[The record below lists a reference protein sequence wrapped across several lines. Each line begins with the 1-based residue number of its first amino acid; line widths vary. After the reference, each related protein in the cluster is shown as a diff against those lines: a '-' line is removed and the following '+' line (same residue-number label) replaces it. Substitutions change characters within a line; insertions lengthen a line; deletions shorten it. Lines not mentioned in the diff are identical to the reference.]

1 MGKTNWKTRAV
12 TAAVMTGLMGF
23 AAHANDEEKQQK
35 HEMKQGKAVGEAA
48 AKRVQYV
55 GKLAVFNNRQ
65 IKLARLAEQ
74 QATDPQVKQFATK
87 LREDHENSQSQLRD
101 WAQQKKMEISALS
114 DSNVTSEAEDQMGT
128 GGSGV
133 KEGYQEKMKGSGEKL
148 GKAIDKS
155 NEEITKLQSK
165 QGPEFDKAFLT
176 RIAEDQK
183 KGKEVL
189 KEGRKE
195 YKNDATFLA
204 LLSDTERTV
213 SGNETQ
219 AKELEKQMK
228 KQ

>member
-1 MGKTNWKTRAV
+1 MRKTNWKTRAV

-23 AAHANDEEKQQK
+23 AAHADDPAKQEE
-35 HEMKQGKAVGEAA
+35 HETKRGKAVGEAA

-74 QATDPQVKQFATK
+74 QASDPQVKQFATK
-87 LREDHENSQSQLRD
+87 LREDHEQSQSRLRD
-101 WAQQKKMEISALS
+101 WAEQKKMEVSALT
-114 DSNVTSEAEDQMGT
+114 DSNITSEEQMGT

-133 KEGYQEKMKGSGEKL
+133 QEGYQEKMRGTGEKL
-148 GKAIDKS
+148 GKAVDKTT
-155 NEEITKLQSK
+155 EEINALQAK
-165 QGPEFDKAFLT
+165 QGPAFDKAFMS

-183 KGKEVL
+183 KGKSLLE
-189 KEGRKE
+189 EGHKE
-195 YKNDATFLA
+195 YKNDASFLA
-204 LLSDTERTV
+204 LLGNEERVV

-219 AKELEKQMK
+219 AKAIEKQLK

>member
-1 MGKTNWKTRAV
+1 MSKTNWKARAV
-12 TAAVMTGLMGF
+12 TAAVVTGLMGF
-23 AAHANDEEKQQK
+23 SAHANDEEKQQK
-35 HEMKQGKAVGEAA
+35 QEMKQGKAVGEAA

-74 QATDPQVKQFATK
+74 QATDPQVKEFATK
-87 LREDHENSQSQLRD
+87 LREDHENSQSQLRT
-101 WAQQKKMEISALS
+101 WAEQKKMQISALS
-114 DSNVTSEAEDQMGT
+114 DSDITSEDQMGT

-133 KEGYQEKMKGSGEKL
+133 QEGYQEKMKGTGEKL
-148 GKAIDKS
+148 GKAIDKT
-155 NEEITKLQSK
+155 NEEMTKLQEK

-183 KGKEVL
+183 KGKDVL

-195 YKNDATFLA
+195 YKNDAGFLA
-204 LLSDTERTV
+204 LLSDTESVVAR
-213 SGNETQ
+213 NETK

>member
-1 MGKTNWKTRAV
+1 MSKTNWKTRAV

-23 AAHANDEEKQQK
+23 SAHAQDESSKEEK

-74 QATDPQVKQFATK
+74 QATDPQVKEFATK
-87 LREDHENSQSQLRD
+87 LREDHEKSQESLRT
-101 WAQQKKMEISALS
+101 WAQQKKMEVSALT
-114 DSNVTSEAEDQMGT
+114 DTNITSEDQMGT

-133 KEGYQEKMKGSGEKL
+133 QQGYQEKMKGSGEKL
-148 GKAIDKS
+148 GKAFDKT
-155 NEEITKLQSK
+155 NEEINKLQAK
-165 QGPEFDKAFLT
+165 QGPEFDKAFLS

-183 KGKEVL
+183 KGKDILE
-189 KEGRKE
+189 EGRKE

-213 SGNETQ
+213 RGNETE
-219 AKELEKQMK
+219 AKSLEKQIK

>member
-1 MGKTNWKTRAV
+1 M

-23 AAHANDEEKQQK
+23 AAHADEGESKQDKQQ
-35 HEMKQGKAVGEAA
+35 MKQGKAVGEAA

-74 QATDPQVKQFATK
+74 QATDPQVKEFATK
-87 LREDHENSQSQLRD
+87 LREDHENSQSQLRN
-101 WAQQKKMEISALS
+101 WAEQKKMQISALS
-114 DSNVTSEAEDQMGT
+114 DSDVTSEDQMGT

-133 KEGYQEKMKGSGEKL
+133 QEGYQEKMKGSGEKL
-148 GKAIDKS
+148 GKAIDES
-155 NEEITKLQSK
+155 NEEINKLQAK
-165 QGPEFDKAFLT
+165 QGPEFDKAFLS

-183 KGKEVL
+183 KGKDVL

-195 YKNDATFLA
+195 YKNDAGFLA
-204 LLSDTERTV
+204 LLSDTERVV

-228 KQ
+228 KK

>member
-1 MGKTNWKTRAV
+1 MSKTNWKTRAV

-23 AAHANDEEKQQK
+23 AAHAQEDMSKQEK
-35 HEMKQGKAVGEAA
+35 HESKQGKAVGEAA
-48 AKRVQYV
+48 ARRVQYV

-101 WAQQKKMEISALS
+101 WAQQKKVEVSALS
-114 DSNVTSEAEDQMGT
+114 DSNQTSEAQGT

-133 KEGYQEKMKGSGEKL
+133 QEGYQEKMKGSGEKL
-148 GKAIDKS
+148 GKAVDET
-155 NEEITKLQSK
+155 NAEITKLQAK

-183 KGKEVL
+183 KGKDIL

-195 YKNDATFLA
+195 YKNDASFLA

>member
-1 MGKTNWKTRAV
+1 MSKTNWKTRAV

-23 AAHANDEEKQQK
+23 SAHAQDESSKEEK

-74 QATDPQVKQFATK
+74 QATNPQVKEFATK
-87 LREDHENSQSQLRD
+87 LREDHEQNQEQLRT
-101 WAQQKKMEISALS
+101 WAQQKKMEVSALT
-114 DSNVTSEAEDQMGT
+114 DTNITSEDQMGT

-133 KEGYQEKMKGSGEKL
+133 QQGYQEKMKGSGEKL
-148 GKAIDKS
+148 GKAFDKT
-155 NEEITKLQSK
+155 NEEINKLQAK
-165 QGPEFDKAFLT
+165 QGPEFDKAFLS

-183 KGKEVL
+183 KGKDILE
-189 KEGRKE
+189 EGRKE

-213 SGNETQ
+213 RGNETE
-219 AKELEKQMK
+219 AKSLEKQIK

>member
-1 MGKTNWKTRAV
+1 MSKTNWKARAV
-12 TAAVMTGLMGF
+12 TAAVVTGLMGF
-23 AAHANDEEKQQK
+23 SAHAQEDMSEQQK
-35 HEMKQGKAVGEAA
+35 QEMKQGKAVGEAA

-74 QATDPQVKQFATK
+74 QAADPQVKEFATK
-87 LREDHENSQSQLRD
+87 LREDHENSQSQLRN
-101 WAQQKKMEISALS
+101 WAEQKKMQISALS
-114 DSNVTSEAEDQMGT
+114 DSDVTSEDQMGT

-133 KEGYQEKMKGSGEKL
+133 QEGYQEKMKGSGEKL
-148 GKAIDKS
+148 GKAIDES
-155 NEEITKLQSK
+155 NEEINKLQAK
-165 QGPEFDKAFLT
+165 QGPEFDKAFLS

-183 KGKEVL
+183 KGKDVL

-195 YKNDATFLA
+195 YKNDAGFLA
-204 LLSDTERTV
+204 LLSDTERVV

-228 KQ
+228 KK

>member
-1 MGKTNWKTRAV
+1 MGMTNWKTRAV

-23 AAHANDEEKQQK
+23 AAHAQESSKQEE
-35 HEMKQGKAVGEAA
+35 HEMKRGKAVGEAA

-87 LREDHENSQSQLRD
+87 LREDHEQSQSRLRD
-101 WAQQKKMEISALS
+101 WAEQKKIEVNALS
-114 DSNVTSEAEDQMGT
+114 DANITSENQMGT
-128 GGSGV
+128 GGSGMQQ
-133 KEGYQEKMKGSGEKL
+133 GYQEKMQGTGQKL
-148 GKAIDKS
+148 GKAMDKTT
-155 NEEITKLQSK
+155 EEINALQAK
-165 QGPEFDKAFLT
+165 QGPEFDKAFVK

-183 KGKEVL
+183 KGKDLLEQ
-189 KEGRKE
+189 GHKE

-204 LLSDTERTV
+204 LLGNEERMV
-213 SGNETQ
+213 RGNETQ

-228 KQ
+228 HVK

>member
-1 MGKTNWKTRAV
+1 MSKMNWKARAV
-12 TAAVMTGLMGF
+12 TAAVVTGLMGF
-23 AAHANDEEKQQK
+23 SAHAEDQSKQEKQ
-35 HEMKQGKAVGEAA
+35 EMKQGKAVGEAA

-74 QATDPQVKQFATK
+74 QATDPQVKEFATK
-87 LREDHENSQSQLRD
+87 LREDHENSQSQLRT
-101 WAQQKKMEISALS
+101 WAEQKKMQISALS
-114 DSNVTSEAEDQMGT
+114 DSNVTSEDQTGV

-133 KEGYQEKMKGSGEKL
+133 QEGYQEKMKGTGEKL

-155 NEEITKLQSK
+155 NEEYNKLQAK

-183 KGKEVL
+183 KGKDILE
-189 KEGRKE
+189 EGRKE
-195 YKNDATFLA
+195 YKNDAGFLA

-213 SGNETQ
+213 RGNETQ
-219 AKELEKQMK
+219 AKELEKEMK
-228 KQ
+228 KK

>member
-23 AAHANDEEKQQK
+23 AAHAEDQSKQEK

-48 AKRVQYV
+48 ARRVQYV

-114 DSNVTSEAEDQMGT
+114 DSNVTSEDQTGT

-133 KEGYQEKMKGSGEKL
+133 QEGYQEKMKGSGEKL

-165 QGPEFDKAFLT
+165 EGPEFDKAFLT

-183 KGKEVL
+183 KGKDIL

-195 YKNDATFLA
+195 YKNDASFLA

>member
-1 MGKTNWKTRAV
+1 MSKANWKTRAV

-23 AAHANDEEKQQK
+23 SAHANDEDKQQK
-35 HEMKQGKAVGEAA
+35 QEMKQGKAVGEAA

-74 QATDPQVKQFATK
+74 QATDPQVKEFATR
-87 LREDHENSQSQLRD
+87 LREDHENSQKQLRT
-101 WAQQKKMEISALS
+101 WAEQKQMQISALS
-114 DSNVTSEAEDQMGT
+114 DSEVTSEDQMGT

-133 KEGYQEKMKGSGEKL
+133 QQGYQEKMKGTGEKL
-148 GKAIDKS
+148 GKALDKS
-155 NEEITKLQSK
+155 NEEITKLQQK
-165 QGPEFDKAFLT
+165 EGPEFDKAFLS

-183 KGKEVL
+183 KGKDVL

-195 YKNDATFLA
+195 YKNDASFLA
-204 LLSDTERTV
+204 LLSDTESVVAR
-213 SGNETQ
+213 NETK
-219 AKELEKQMK
+219 AKDLEKQMK

>member
-23 AAHANDEEKQQK
+23 AAHADDSKSKQEKQSME
-35 HEMKQGKAVGEAA
+35 HGKAVGEAA
-48 AKRVQYV
+48 GKRVQYV

-87 LREDHENSQSQLRD
+87 LREDHEKSQESLRS
-101 WAQQKKMEISALS
+101 WAQQKKMEIGALS
-114 DSNVTSEAEDQMGT
+114 DSNITSEDQTGT

-133 KEGYQEKMKGSGEKL
+133 QEGYNKKMEGTGEKL
-148 GKAIDKS
+148 GKAIDQT
-155 NEEITKLQSK
+155 NEEMTKLQAK

-176 RIAEDQK
+176 RITADQK
-183 KGKEVL
+183 KGKEIL

-195 YKNDATFLA
+195 YKNDASFLA
-204 LLSDTERTV
+204 LLSDTERVV

-228 KQ
+228 K

>member
-23 AAHANDEEKQQK
+23 AAHAQDDMSKQD
-35 HEMKQGKAVGEAA
+35 KQSMEHGKAVGEAA
-48 AKRVQYV
+48 GKRVQYV

-65 IKLARLAEQ
+65 IQLARLAEEK
-74 QATDPQVKQFATK
+74 ASDPRVKEFATK
-87 LREDHENSQSQLRD
+87 LREDHEKSQESLRT
-101 WAQQKKMEISALS
+101 WAQNKKMEVSALS
-114 DSNVTSEAEDQMGT
+114 DSNITSENQMGT

-133 KEGYQEKMKGSGEKL
+133 QQGYQEKMKGSGEKL
-148 GKAIDKS
+148 GKAIDKT
-155 NEEITKLQSK
+155 NEEVAKLQAK
-165 QGPEFDKAFLT
+165 EGPEFDKAFLT

-204 LLSDTERTV
+204 LLSDTERVV

-228 KQ
+228 K

>member
-1 MGKTNWKTRAV
+1 MSKTNWKTRAV

-23 AAHANDEEKQQK
+23 SAHAQDESSKQEK

-74 QATDPQVKQFATK
+74 QATDPQVKEFATK
-87 LREDHENSQSQLRD
+87 LREDHENSQSQLRT
-101 WAQQKKMEISALS
+101 WAEQKKMQISALS
-114 DSNVTSEAEDQMGT
+114 DSNVTSEDQTGM

-133 KEGYQEKMKGSGEKL
+133 QEGYQEKMKGTGEKL

-155 NEEITKLQSK
+155 NEEYNKLQAK

-183 KGKEVL
+183 KGKDILE
-189 KEGRKE
+189 EGRKE
-195 YKNDATFLA
+195 YKNDAGFLA

-213 SGNETQ
+213 RGNETQ

-228 KQ
+228 KR

>member
-1 MGKTNWKTRAV
+1 MGKTNWKARAV

-23 AAHANDEEKQQK
+23 AAHADEGESKQEKQ
-35 HEMKQGKAVGEAA
+35 EMKQGKAVGEAA

-74 QATDPQVKQFATK
+74 QATDPQVKEFATK
-87 LREDHENSQSQLRD
+87 LREDHEKSQESLRD
-101 WAQQKKMEISALS
+101 WAEQKKMEVSALS
-114 DSNVTSEAEDQMGT
+114 DSNITSEDEMGT

-133 KEGYQEKMKGSGEKL
+133 QEGYQEKMKGTGEKL
-148 GKAIDKS
+148 GKAIDKT
-155 NEEITKLQSK
+155 NEEMTKLQSK

-176 RIAEDQK
+176 RISEDQK
-183 KGKEVL
+183 KGKDIL

-195 YKNDATFLA
+195 YKNDASFLA

-228 KQ
+228 K

>member
-1 MGKTNWKTRAV
+1 MSNANWKARAV
-12 TAAVMTGLMGF
+12 TAAVVTGLMGF
-23 AAHANDEEKQQK
+23 SAHANDEETKQDK

-74 QATDPQVKQFATK
+74 QATDPQVKEFATK
-87 LREDHENSQSQLRD
+87 LREDHENSQSQLRT
-101 WAQQKKMEISALS
+101 WAEQKKMQISALS
-114 DSNVTSEAEDQMGT
+114 DSDVTSEDQTGT

-133 KEGYQEKMKGSGEKL
+133 QQGYQEKMKGTGEKL
-148 GKAIDKS
+148 GKAIDES
-155 NEEITKLQSK
+155 NEEITKLQAK
-165 QGPEFDKAFLT
+165 EGPEFDKAFLS

-183 KGKEVL
+183 KGKDVL

-195 YKNDATFLA
+195 YKNDASFLA
-204 LLSDTERTV
+204 LLSDTESVVAR
-213 SGNETQ
+213 NETK

-228 KQ
+228 K